1 MENFKV
7 MQGFESASNLDQN
20 TPDLLLSESFL
31 TFLELR
37 YPLVQISSVGE
48 LHDYAASRNGIPQV
62 FIFQK
67 GLFIRDHV
75 GTVNGC
81 ENSNFV
87 DSIFDLFF
95 RQVSQFNLFESVLF
109 AVGQSLHLV
118 D

>member
-48 LHDYAASRNGIPQV
+48 LHDYAQV

-95 RQVSQFNLFESVLF
+95 RQVSQFNLFESIFFSITLSLF
-109 AVGQSLHLV
+109 PFKKCT
-118 D
+118 